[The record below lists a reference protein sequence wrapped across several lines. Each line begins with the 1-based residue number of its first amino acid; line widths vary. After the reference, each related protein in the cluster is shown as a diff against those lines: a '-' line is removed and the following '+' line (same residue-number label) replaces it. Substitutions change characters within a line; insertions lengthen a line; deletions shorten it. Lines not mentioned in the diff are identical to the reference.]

1 MTQITMP
8 KMSDTM
14 EEGRIVRWLKHE
26 GDSVI
31 EGEPVAEI
39 ETDKANVEMES
50 FESGVLQQILVQ
62 EGETIPVGEP
72 IAVMQREG
80 EAPSPAV
87 EVAAPPEE
95 APPSVQPTLQAP
107 TPPVEA
113 PPPTEVA
120 PPVEPR
126 VEAPAPAVEAER
138 LRVSPLARKLAVEY
152 GVDVAKIPGT
162 GPNGRIV
169 ESDVENYV
177 MQMRA
182 APPPV
187 PKAPPTTPVP
197 EAAPVRPTQMEVPS
211 EERDLSRMRKTIG
224 ERLSKSK
231 QTIPHFYVTAEVN
244 MDWASRVRDELN
256 ADESLPRVSFT
267 DLVIKACAL
276 ALAKSPDANSSFAD
290 GKLLVH
296 KQVNIGMAVAL
307 DDGLI
312 APVIRDADKKHI
324 REIAVQTKE
333 LAQRAKDNALRASEY
348 TGATF
353 SVSNLG
359 MFDVESFISI
369 INPPECA
376 SLAVGTIRAAPVVE
390 GDQVVISKRMKATLS
405 ADHRV
410 LDGAT
415 AARFL
420 HEIKSALES
429 PIGLL

>member
-1 MTQITMP
+1 MTQVTMP

-14 EEGRIVRWLKHE
+14 EEGRIVKWLKHE
-26 GDSVI
+26 GDKVT
-31 EGEPVAEI
+31 EGEPLAEI

-50 FESGVLQQILVQ
+50 FQSGVLQQILAT
-62 EGETIPVGEP
+62 EGETIPIGAP
-72 IAVMQREG
+72 IAVMQKEG
-80 EAPSPAV
+80 EAAAPMPPVEAAPPAAEVAPPLRPRVEAPSPA
-87 EVAAPPEE
+87 AGD
-95 APPSVQPTLQAP
+95 
-107 TPPVEA
+107 
-113 PPPTEVA
+113 
-120 PPVEPR
+120 
-126 VEAPAPAVEAER
+126 ER
-138 LRVSPLARKLAVEY
+138 LRVSPLARKLAAEY
-152 GVDVAKIPGT
+152 GVDLAQIRGS

-169 ESDVENYV
+169 ESDIEAYV
-177 MQMRA
+177 RQTGA
-182 APPPV
+182 AP
-187 PKAPPTTPVP
+187 APSIPVP
-197 EAAPVRPTQMEVPS
+197 EPVPVKAALMEVEH

-231 QTIPHFYVTAEVN
+231 QAIPHFYVTAEVN
-244 MDWASRVRDELN
+244 MDRASRVRDELN
-256 ADESLPRVSFT
+256 ADETQPRVSFT
-267 DLVIKACAL
+267 DLIIRACAL
-276 ALAKSPDANSSFAD
+276 ALAKSPEVNSSFAD
-290 GKLLVH
+290 GKLLMH

-324 REIAVQTKE
+324 REMATQTKE
-333 LAQRAKDNALRASEY
+333 LAQRAKNNALRASEY
-348 TGATF
+348 MGATF

-376 SLAVGTIRAAPVVE
+376 SLAVGTIRAMPVVE
-390 GDQVVISKRMKATLS
+390 GDHVVISKRMKATLS

-415 AARFL
+415 AAKFL